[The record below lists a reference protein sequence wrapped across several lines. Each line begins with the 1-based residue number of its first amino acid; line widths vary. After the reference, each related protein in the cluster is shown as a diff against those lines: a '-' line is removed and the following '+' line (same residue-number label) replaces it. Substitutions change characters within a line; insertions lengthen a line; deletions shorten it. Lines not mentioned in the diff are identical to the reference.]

1 MTLKFLTS
9 VTKGLKLKVK
19 VLGTKS
25 YVCRSYRGKTGRG
38 GGGFLAS
45 PILNR
50 VNILPKKFKG
60 IACVLF
66 LTLNRYFPSVDEALK
81 AFPKKAFARNYLGM
95 FEIYVE

>member
-38 GGGFLAS
+38 GGGAFL
-45 PILNR
+45 P
-50 VNILPKKFKG
+50 PPTG
-60 IACVLF
+60 IGLK
-66 LTLNRYFPSVDEALK
+66 YFPKNLK
-81 AFPKKAFARNYLGM
+81 ASLVFYF
-95 FEIYVE
+95 

>member
-1 MTLKFLTS
+1 M
-9 VTKGLKLKVK
+9 
-19 VLGTKS
+19 
-25 YVCRSYRGKTGRG
+25 
-38 GGGFLAS
+38 
-45 PILNR
+45 NR
-50 VNILPKKFKG
+50 VKILAKKFKG